1 MRTCRGS
8 YSFLVADWP
17 FLLAQGRCWRRRPRA
32 DTLAPCVVAS
42 TVLVIVGLVVLLLS
56 AAPLPLWFYGIT
68 VVLVI
73 AWLILF
79 RFRGTTS
86 LAKKRWAG
94 AIVAGVL
101 LVGEAFE
108 LRYQFAP
115 QVAPVTAR
123 RIYLF
128 GDSLAAG
135 INDHRENNWPQI
147 VARSHN
153 VEVVNYA
160 RPGAKTATALWLAQD
175 ASLMGGIVLIEIG
188 GNDVLGSTTAEELTP
203 SPRRSPGFRGQI
215 GKSSCS
221 NCHSR
226 LCTTRTGRSSGSWHR
241 VTAYC

>member
-1 MRTCRGS
+1 M
-8 YSFLVADWP
+8 
-17 FLLAQGRCWRRRPRA
+17 
-32 DTLAPCVVAS
+32 
-42 TVLVIVGLVVLLLS
+42 LLLS

-86 LAKKRWAG
+86 LAKKRWAS

-101 LVGEAFE
+101 LVGAAFE

-160 RPGAKTATALWLAQD
+160 RPGAKTATALRLAQD
-175 ASLMGGIVLIEIG
+175 ASLMGGLVLIEIG
-188 GNDVLGSTTAEELTP
+188 GNDVLGSTTAEEFERSLNALLTRVSGPDRQVIMFELPLPPLHNAYGQVQRKLAAHSGVLLIPKHVLMGVIAGQDATLDSIHLTP
-203 SPRRSPGFRGQI
+203 SGHRHLAASVWQVLSPAF
-215 GKSSCS
+215 
-221 NCHSR
+221 
-226 LCTTRTGRSSGSWHR
+226 
-241 VTAYC
+241 